1 MLVRLTMI
9 CNGATAATR
18 KGRFRSDEPLEPRSL
33 ALATAM
39 RGAASRRPRVDSP
52 ALRARQTAEALA
64 LDASVEPLLADQDHG
79 RWAGKSFEDV
89 QAEQP
94 EDIAAWLA
102 DPDAAPHGGE
112 SLADVARRA
121 SDFMDGLIAERG
133 HTVAVTHASVI
144 RTAILHVLGASL
156 AAYCED
162 RHRAAE
168 PHRFSQRR
176 PQVGVARLRCDCA
189 ETGKTSRSAEVVTAI
204 RPRCRKELGR
214 RRAVRSDKWSAAG
227 KK

>member
-18 KGRFRSDEPLEPRSL
+18 QGSFPSDEPLEPRSL
-33 ALATAM
+33 TLARAM
-39 RGAASRRPRVDSP
+39 RGMLRRADRVWTAP

-79 RWAGKSFEDV
+79 RWAGKSFEEV

-94 EDIAAWLA
+94 EGIGAWLA

-121 SDFMDGLIAERG
+121 SEFMDGLIAERG
-133 HTVAVTHASVI
+133 HTVVVTHASVI
-144 RTAILHVLGASL
+144 RTAILHVLGAPL
-156 AAYCED
+156 AAYGKIDIEPLSLTD
-162 RHRAAE
+162 FRSDGRRWVLRAC
-168 PHRFSQRR
+168 
-176 PQVGVARLRCDCA
+176 G
-189 ETGKTSRSAEVVTAI
+189 VTA
-204 RPRCRKELGR
+204 PKP
-214 RRAVRSDKWSAAG
+214 AKG
-227 KK
+227 KR